1 MVPCCFPLEPSPG
14 APWGSPFVRGAAPRQ
29 RPNQLRSRASGHWGV
44 YPAPPQVLGWLPL
57 PGVFSPTPA
66 ASLRL
71 QWRWAGGKEIHHS
84 SHRLCHPCPSTTQRQ
99 PRQTNLADLPL
110 AGPPQRVGPLPL
122 ALRLMGVG
130 NGDRPRHCWASSH
143 SGAERR
149 KESEKEL
156 TLHTSSLCRLR
167 WRGLKAHRSQKSHF
181 LSRLPS
187 SRFWVW
193 WIPGIP
199 HRPLPRESRLLQPSE
214 GHVL

>member
-14 APWGSPFVRGAAPRQ
+14 APWGSPFVRGAAPRH

-57 PGVFSPTPA
+57 PAVFSPTPA

-84 SHRLCHPCPSTTQRQ
+84 SHRLCHPCPSPTQRQ

-122 ALRLMGVG
+122 ALRLTGVG
-130 NGDRPRHCWASSH
+130 NRDRPRHCWASNYR
-143 SGAERR
+143 GAERR

-156 TLHTSSLCRLR
+156 TLPHQQPVPSQVEGPGGSQEPEIPFSLPTSIIQIL
-167 WRGLKAHRSQKSHF
+167 GLVD
-181 LSRLPS
+181 
-187 SRFWVW
+187 FWDS
-193 WIPGIP
+193 PQASP
-199 HRPLPRESRLLQPSE
+199 MR
-214 GHVL
+214 VLAVAAL